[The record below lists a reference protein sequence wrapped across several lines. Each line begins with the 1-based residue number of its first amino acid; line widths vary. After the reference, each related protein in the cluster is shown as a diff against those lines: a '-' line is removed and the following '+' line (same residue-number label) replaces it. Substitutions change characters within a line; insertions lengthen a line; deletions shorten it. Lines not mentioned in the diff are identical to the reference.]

1 MKMTQIKDLIQFGE
15 IKDVID
21 IDSDIET
28 YEGKKTIVSDYIV
41 SKRLKESVRKII
53 SNISKPKSKSV
64 LVIGGYGSG
73 KSHLLAWIVSLLE
86 NEDLVQYVS
95 DDELKTEFKE
105 ELNRQ
110 FAVVQFELQPSS
122 ASLSEFFFDRVE
134 KQLDEKYEIKI
145 PAYTS
150 KGPEDFKK
158 DLNEIISI
166 IKEKDPKMGFVVL
179 IDEISDFLKA
189 KTKEEITRDL
199 QFLRILGQVSMKND
213 FRFIGSMQ
221 EHVFSNPKFVDQAD
235 NFGRVSERF
244 VQITI
249 SKEDIKEVISK
260 RILKKSNEQK
270 LELESLLSDYKE
282 KFPPINANPDEFIDI
297 FPIHPYVIKIFDEL
311 PYFEK
316 RGVIQFSMEKVSQIL
331 KEEFPKFITYDS
343 VFDEINSKH
352 TIRNL
357 DNIISIVDAVETLD
371 TKIDTLPERDQKDAL
386 RLVKALAILA
396 IYGKTKSNG
405 ATPEELANTLLILS
419 DGMDSKDKIAV
430 LLNRVRTAANGQYI
444 VKDKDYYYLDVAGVD
459 YEAII
464 ERKIAG
470 GIPKGMQDEEFL
482 KLIKYSDLINSDK
495 DESYIR
501 NFTDT
506 CAWVD
511 KKSFRLGSFI
521 YDDNSENVIKGEYD
535 FNLVVLSPYKNQSK
549 ISSSKNT
556 AILSI
561 GISDELNDILKRLAA
576 IRLLISENFEK
587 TVMNKLFIESEKDAK
602 KLILKMFLE
611 SNIEIA
617 GEKKKIKSVIP
628 KEPDNFNEF
637 FHDLKEKLFNDHFTE
652 KYPKYPKFLNQLAYN
667 NIKGEVEDTITSLT
681 QKGESALFS
690 NTRNMLVSLGLLNIE
705 GYIDTS
711 TSIYSTRITEK
722 LRENKGKNV
731 SVEELMERLSSSPFG
746 LDKEL
751 IQLILVVLT
760 YNGEINLRK
769 KGGGTI
775 TSSDLAVIFKSGLRT
790 FHNIPYAII
799 DDGPDIEKLSKLFR
813 ALSLNP
819 GLIRDKK
826 EISKALKEFRTKILA
841 IKEDIDVITNSFSEI
856 SLKTD
861 PLINLSKLE
870 EKINLIDEFPFED
883 LYKIK
888 TANDF
893 KKIEYLGDDSE
904 NIKAKIDL
912 IINIKGLI
920 TDYNEFIYKDYFYVK
935 NSLKW
940 MEEYPNIFSESDRST
955 LVDLEKEISPLI
967 GISALLKSENR
978 RMLKGKLQQYKL
990 RYGTIYF
997 SKHEKTIGQ
1006 DIKWQKLENINQN
1019 PEMKRLRN
1027 MKTITGINA
1036 LRLNKMDE
1044 EIISLS
1050 HSKCN
1055 QLKEEQL
1062 HDTNYY
1068 CPWCK
1073 FPLNLKGIDNIN
1085 QEIDFLEDSIEDIS
1099 KEWTTR
1105 ILDDIE
1111 AYKDNIG
1118 LLSTEEQNIITEIR
1132 DKQDLPDDINQ
1143 NVISALNNL
1152 FKPIEPVKINP
1163 NSFIEFIFSDSAS
1176 LDYDSFTEKLD
1187 QYKKEVLGNKDK
1199 RNIRILWEE
1208 E

>member
-1 MKMTQIKDLIQFGE
+1 MTQIKDLIQFAE

-21 IDSDIET
+21 IDSDIDT
-28 YEGKKTIVSDYIV
+28 YDGQKTIVSDYIV

-53 SNISKPKSKSV
+53 SNISKPKSKSI
-64 LVIGGYGSG
+64 LIIGGYGSG

-86 NEDLVQYVS
+86 NEDLVEYIS
-95 DDELKTEFKE
+95 DNELKSEFDE
-105 ELNRQ
+105 ELNRK

-134 KQLDEKYEIKI
+134 QQLEEKYNIKI
-145 PAYTS
+145 PSFTS
-150 KGPEDFKK
+150 TGPEDFKK
-158 DLNEIISI
+158 DLNEIVSI
-166 IKEKDPKMGFVVL
+166 IKGKDPKMGFVVI
-179 IDEISDFLKA
+179 IDEISDFLKQ
-189 KTKEEITRDL
+189 KSKEEITRDL

-221 EHVFSNPKFVDQAD
+221 EHVFSNPKFVDQAE

-244 VQITI
+244 LQITI

-260 RILKKSNEQK
+260 RILKKSNKQK
-270 LELESLLSDYKE
+270 SELESLLSNYKE
-282 KFPPINANPDEFIDI
+282 KFPPINTNPDAFIDI

-311 PYFEK
+311 PYFHK

-331 KEEFPKFITYDS
+331 YEEFPKFITYEA

-352 TIRNL
+352 TLRNL

-371 TKIDTLPERDQKDAL
+371 TKIDTLPERDQEDAL
-386 RLVKALAILA
+386 KLVKALGILA
-396 IYGKTKSNG
+396 IYGKTKLNG

-419 DGMDSKDKIAV
+419 EGMDSKDKIAV

-470 GIPKGMQDEEFL
+470 GIPQGMEDEEFL
-482 KLIKYSDLINSDK
+482 KLIKYSDLINSDR

-501 NFTDT
+501 TFTDS
-506 CAWVD
+506 CAWSD
-511 KKSFRLGSFI
+511 KKSFRLGSLI
-521 YDDNSENVIKGEYD
+521 YDDNSENVTKGEYD
-535 FNLVVLSPYKNQSK
+535 FNLVVLSPYKNRSK
-549 ISSSKNT
+549 LSSSKNT
-556 AILSI
+556 GILSI
-561 GISDELNDILKRLAA
+561 GINDELNDILKRLAA

-602 KLILKMFLE
+602 KLILNMFLE

-617 GEKKKIKSVIP
+617 GESKKIKSVIP

-637 FHDLKEKLFNDHFTE
+637 FHDLKEKLFNDYFTE
-652 KYPKYPKFLNQLAYN
+652 KYPKYPKFLNQLAHN

-690 NTRNMLVSLGLLNIE
+690 NTKNMLVALGLLNID

-711 TSIYSTRITEK
+711 NSIYSTRITEK
-722 LRENKGKNV
+722 LQENKGKNV
-731 SVEELMERLSSSPFG
+731 SVEELLERLSSSPFG

-790 FHNIPYAII
+790 FENIPYAII
-799 DDGPDIEKLSKLFR
+799 DDGPDIDKLSKLFR
-813 ALSLNP
+813 ALDLNP

-826 EISKALKEFRTKILA
+826 EISKALQEFRTKILE
-841 IKEDIDVITNSFSEI
+841 IKEDIEVVNNALSEI

-861 PLINLSKLE
+861 PIINLSELE
-870 EKINLIDEFPFED
+870 EKIALIDEFPLEK
-883 LYKIK
+883 LYSVK

-893 KKIEYLGDDSE
+893 KKIEDLGDEAE
-904 NIKAKIDL
+904 NIKGKIEL
-912 IINIKGLI
+912 IRNIKGLI
-920 TDYNEFIYKDYFYVK
+920 TDYNEFIFKDYSYVK

-940 MEEYPNIFSESDRST
+940 MKDYPNIFSESDKT
-955 LVDLEKEISPLI
+955 TQEDLEKEISLLLEI
-967 GISALLKSENR
+967 NALLNSENR
-978 RMLKGKLQQYKL
+978 RMLKGKLQQYKM
-990 RYGTIYF
+990 RYSTLYF

-1006 DIKWQKLENINQN
+1006 DIKWQKLEDINQN

-1085 QEIDFLEDSIEDIS
+1085 QEIDILEESIDEIS
-1099 KEWTTR
+1099 KEWTTT
-1105 ILDDIE
+1105 ILDDVE
-1111 AYKDNIG
+1111 AYKDNIE
-1118 LLSTEEQNIITEIR
+1118 LLSTEDQNIITEIK
-1132 DKQDLPDDINQ
+1132 DKQDLPQDINQ
-1143 NVISALNNL
+1143 DVISALNNL
-1152 FKPIEPVKINP
+1152 FKQIEPVKINP

-1187 QYKKEVLGNKDK
+1187 QYKKDVLGNKDK

>member
-1 MKMTQIKDLIQFGE
+1 MTQIKNLIQFSE

-21 IDSDIET
+21 IDSDIDN
-28 YEGKKTIVSDYIV
+28 YEGQKTIVSDYVV
-41 SKRLKESVRKII
+41 SKRLRESLRKII
-53 SNISKPKSKSV
+53 SNISKPKSKSI
-64 LVIGGYGSG
+64 LIIGGYGSG

-86 NEDLVQYVS
+86 NEDLVEYVS
-95 DDELKTEFKE
+95 DDNLKSEFE
-105 ELNRQ
+105 AELNRK

-134 KQLDEKYEIKI
+134 LQLEEKYGIKI
-145 PAYTS
+145 PQYKS
-150 KGPEDFKK
+150 NGPEDFKR
-158 DLNEIISI
+158 DLNEIINI
-166 IKEKDPKMGFVVL
+166 IKEKDPKMGFVVI
-179 IDEISDFLKA
+179 IDEISDFLKQ

-199 QFLRILGQVSMKND
+199 QFLRILGQVSMQND

-221 EHVFSNPKFVDQAD
+221 EHVFSNPKYVEQAED
-235 NFGRVSERF
+235 FGRVSERF

-282 KFPPINANPDEFIDI
+282 EFPPINAKPDAFIDI

-331 KEEFPKFITYDS
+331 NEEFPKFITYDA

-357 DNIISIVDAVETLD
+357 DNIISIIDAVETLD
-371 TKIDTLPERDQKDAL
+371 TKIDTLPERDQEDAL
-386 RLVKALAILA
+386 RLVKALGILA
-396 IYGKTKSNG
+396 IYGKTKLNG

-419 DGMDSKDKIAV
+419 ERMDSKDKIAV
-430 LLNRVRTAANGQYI
+430 LLNRVRRAANGQYI

-470 GIPKGMQDEEFL
+470 GIPKGMEDEEFL
-482 KLIKYSDLINSDK
+482 KLIKYSDLISSDRE
-495 DESYIR
+495 DSYIR
-501 NFTDT
+501 TFTDS
-506 CAWVD
+506 CAWSD

-521 YDDNSENVIKGEYD
+521 YDDNSDNVIKGKYD

-549 ISSSKNT
+549 LSSSKNT

-561 GISDELNDILKRLAA
+561 AINDDLNDILKRLAA

-587 TVMNKLFIESEKDAK
+587 TVMHKIFVESEKEAK

-611 SNIEIA
+611 ANIQIA
-617 GEKKKIKSVIP
+617 GENKKIKSIIP

-637 FHDLKEKLFNDHFTE
+637 FHDLKEKLFNDYFTE

-690 NTRNMLVSLGLLNIE
+690 NTKNMLVALGLLNID

-731 SVEELMERLSSSPFG
+731 SVDELIERLSISPFG

-775 TSSDLAVIFKSGLRT
+775 TSSDLAFIFKSGLRT
-790 FHNIPYAII
+790 FENIPYAII
-799 DDGPDIEKLSKLFR
+799 DEGPNIEKLSKLFR
-813 ALSLNP
+813 ALDLNP

-826 EISKALKEFRTKILA
+826 EISKALQEFRTKTLE
-841 IKEDIDVITNSFSEI
+841 IKEDIDIINNAFSEI
-856 SLKTD
+856 SLKPN
-861 PLINLSKLE
+861 PLINLSELE
-870 EKINLIDEFPFED
+870 EKIVEIGEFPLEE
-883 LYKIK
+883 LYSVK

-893 KKIEYLGDDSE
+893 KKIEDIGDKSE
-904 NIKAKIDL
+904 DIKEKIEL
-912 IINIKGLI
+912 IHNIKGLI
-920 TDYNEFIYKDYFYVK
+920 TDYNEFLYKDYSYMK

-940 MEEYPNIFSESDRST
+940 MEDYPNIFSESDRT
-955 LVDLEKEISPLI
+955 TQEDLEEEISLLVEI
-967 GISALLKSENR
+967 NALLKSENR

-990 RYGTIYF
+990 RYSTNYF

-1006 DIKWQKLENINQN
+1006 DIKWKKLEDINQN

-1036 LRLNKMDE
+1036 LPLNKIDE
-1044 EIISLS
+1044 KIISLS
-1050 HSKCN
+1050 RSKCN

-1085 QEIDFLEDSIEDIS
+1085 QEIDILEDSIEEIS
-1099 KEWTTR
+1099 QEWTTT
-1105 ILDDIE
+1105 IMDDIE
-1111 AYKDNIG
+1111 AYKDNIE
-1118 LLSTEEQNIITEIR
+1118 LLSTEEQNLITEIR
-1132 DKQDLPDDINQ
+1132 DKQELPENINQ
-1143 NVISALNNL
+1143 DVISALNNL
-1152 FKPIEPVKINP
+1152 FKQIEPVKINP

>member
-1 MKMTQIKDLIQFGE
+1 MQMTQIKDLIQFGE

-21 IDSDIET
+21 IDSDIDN
-28 YEGKKTIVSDYIV
+28 YDSQKTIVSDYIV

-53 SNISKPKSKSV
+53 SNISKPKSKSI
-64 LVIGGYGSG
+64 LIIGGYGSG

-86 NEDLVQYVS
+86 NEDLVKYIS
-95 DDELKTEFKE
+95 DDELKSEFTE
-105 ELNRQ
+105 ELARP

-134 KQLDEKYEIKI
+134 LQLEEKYGIKI
-145 PAYTS
+145 PQYKST
-150 KGPEDFKK
+150 GPEDFKR
-158 DLNEIISI
+158 DLNEIVSI
-166 IKEKDPKMGFVVL
+166 IKEKDPKMGFVVI
-179 IDEISDFLKA
+179 IDEISDFLKQ
-189 KTKEEITRDL
+189 KTKEDITKDL
-199 QFLRILGQVSMKND
+199 QFLRILGQVSMQND

-221 EHVFSNPKFVDQAD
+221 EHVFSNPKYVEQAED
-235 NFGRVSERF
+235 FGRVSERF
-244 VQITI
+244 EQITI

-260 RILKKSNEQK
+260 RILKKSDEQK
-270 LELESLLSDYKE
+270 LELESLLADYKE
-282 KFPPINANPDEFIDI
+282 KFSPINANPDSFIDI

-316 RGVIQFSMEKVSQIL
+316 RGVIQFSMEKVSRVL
-331 KEEFPKFITYDS
+331 NEEFPKFITYDA

-357 DNIISIVDAVETLD
+357 DNIISIIDAVETLD
-371 TKIDTLPERDQKDAL
+371 TKIDTLDERDQEDAL
-386 RLVKALAILA
+386 RLVKALGILA
-396 IYGKTKSNG
+396 IYGKTKLNG
-405 ATPEELANTLLILS
+405 ATPDELANTLLILS
-419 DGMDSKDKIAV
+419 EGMDSKDKIAV

-470 GIPKGMQDEEFL
+470 GIPKGMDDEEFL
-482 KLIKYSDLINSDK
+482 KIVKYSDLINSERE
-495 DESYIR
+495 ESYIR
-501 NFTDT
+501 TFTDS
-506 CAWVD
+506 CSWPD
-511 KKSFRLGSFI
+511 RKSFRLGSFI
-521 YDDNSENVIKGEYD
+521 YDDNSENVVKGEND
-535 FNLVVLSPYKNQSK
+535 FNLIVLSPYKNQAK
-549 ISSSKNT
+549 LSSSKNT

-561 GISDELNDILKRLAA
+561 GINDKLNDILKRLAA

-587 TVMNKLFIESEKDAK
+587 TVMHKLFSESEKDAK

-611 SNIEIA
+611 ANIEIA
-617 GEKKKIKSVIP
+617 GENKKIKSVIP

-637 FHDLKEKLFNDHFTE
+637 FHDLKEKLFNDYFTE
-652 KYPKYPKFLNQLAYN
+652 KYSKYPKFLNQLAHN

-681 QKGESALFS
+681 QRGESGLFS
-690 NTRNMLVSLGLLNIE
+690 NTKNMMKALGLLNID

-722 LRENKGKNV
+722 LQENKGKNV
-731 SVEELMERLSSSPFG
+731 SVEELLERLSSSPFG

-790 FHNIPYAII
+790 FENIPYATI
-799 DDGPDIEKLSKLFR
+799 DDGPNIEKLSKLFR
-813 ALSLNP
+813 ALDLNP

-826 EISKALKEFRTKILA
+826 EISKALQEFRRKILE
-841 IKEDIDVITNSFSEI
+841 IKEDIEFINNSFSEI
-856 SLKTD
+856 SLKTT

-870 EKINLIDEFPFED
+870 EKLVLIDEFPLD
-883 LYKIK
+883 QLYDVK

-893 KKIEYLGDDSE
+893 KKIEDLGDNAE
-904 NIKAKIDL
+904 NIKNQINL
-912 IINIKGLI
+912 IQNIKGLI
-920 TDYNEFIYKDYFYVK
+920 NDYNDFIYKDYSYVE
-935 NSLKW
+935 NSLEW
-940 MEEYPNIFSESDRST
+940 INDYPAIFSKSDISNFSN
-955 LVDLEKEISPLI
+955 LSKEISPLLEI
-967 GISALLKSENR
+967 NALLKSENR

-990 RYGTIYF
+990 KYSTIYF

-1006 DIKWQKLENINQN
+1006 DIKWQKLEDINQN
-1019 PEMKRLRN
+1019 PEMKRLRD

-1050 HSKCN
+1050 QSKCN

-1062 HDTNYY
+1062 HDTNYF

-1073 FPLNLKGIDNIN
+1073 FPINLKGIDNIN
-1085 QEIDFLEDSIEDIS
+1085 QEIDLLEDSIAEIS
-1099 KEWTTR
+1099 KEWTER
-1105 ILDDIE
+1105 VLDDIE

-1118 LLSTEEQNIITEIR
+1118 LLSAEEQDIINEII
-1132 DKQDLPDDINQ
+1132 DNKDLPEEINQ
-1143 NVISALNNL
+1143 NVIHALNNL
-1152 FKPIEPVKINP
+1152 FKQIEPVKINP
-1163 NSFIEFIFSDSAS
+1163 KNFIKFVFADSAS

-1187 QYKKEVLGNKDK
+1187 QYKKEVLGTKDK